1 MSDQLP
7 LWVWPTT
14 LLGVCAIAVLRGR
27 DSERLAAG
35 GYLAAWALSLVV
47 FRANSQE
54 TQWAMMVIDV
64 GLFGLVIYLAMT
76 SARYWP
82 LFVGAMQLLAVLS
95 YIASGLDSGIS
106 AWAYL
111 TAILVWNYLAL
122 FAIGYA
128 SWTAPKRYAEIEALD
143 ANDVPGATRR

>member
-27 DSERLAAG
+27 DAERLAAA

-47 FRANSQE
+47 FRADSRD

-95 YIASGLDSGIS
+95 YIAKSLDSGIS

-128 SWTAPKRYAEIEALD
+128 SWTAPKRYAEIGALD
-143 ANDVPGATRR
+143 ASEVPGATRR